1 MNSLLKEFQTEELKI
16 QSLVLPNRPLRTP
29 EEWQFE
35 IRKRL
40 SDLRLGLKDY

>member
-1 MNSLLKEFQTEELKI
+1 MNLLEELQTKELRF
-16 QSLVLPNRPLRTP
+16 QSLVLPNRPVQTP

-40 SDLRLGLKDY
+40 SNLRLGLKDY

>member
-1 MNSLLKEFQTEELKI
+1 MNILLDKFSPKELKI
-16 QSLVLPNRPLRTP
+16 QSLVLPNRPVQTP
-29 EEWQFE
+29 EEWQYE

>member
-1 MNSLLKEFQTEELKI
+1 MSLLKEFHTKELRF
-16 QSLVLPNRPLRTP
+16 QSLVLPNRPVQTP

-35 IRKRL
+35 IKRRL